1 MPSSRRTLALFATAV
16 ALAAGCKDGSDP
28 LHPRD
33 GGRDPSAPRLYSS
46 PTTQVKVSCPP
57 KAQLG
62 STFQCVAWGLDTY
75 GVFTSGTV
83 TSWSTP
89 STNYSVNS
97 SGQVTVLRVR
107 EDTIKATIGRVT
119 GWTLIAARDSA
130 AISSSMTGGVVA
142 PNATCTY
149 TATGQ
154 HGAEPFTYSWSVSG
168 PATGSASGNHWTG
181 SATGHFTLTVTATDA
196 DGRSGT
202 SSTYVFVVPG
212 GSCPPVL

>member
-1 MPSSRRTLALFATAV
+1 MRRSHRTLALFAAAV
-16 ALAAGCKDGSDP
+16 ALAAGCKDSSDP
-28 LHPRD
+28 LQPGK
-33 GGRDPSAPRLYSS
+33 GGREPHAPGMYSS

-62 STFQCVAWGLDTY
+62 ATVQCVAWGLDTY
-75 GVFTSGTV
+75 GVYTSGTV
-83 TSWSTP
+83 TAWSTP

-107 EDTIKATIGRVT
+107 EDTIKATIGGVT

-130 AISSSMTGGVVA
+130 AISSTMTGGVVP
-142 PNATCTY
+142 PNTSCTY
-149 TATGQ
+149 TATGR

-181 SATGHFTLTVTATDA
+181 TATGNFTLTVTATDA

-202 SSTYVFVVPG
+202 SSTNVFVLPG
-212 GSCPPVL
+212 GSCPPIL